1 MQKYFLTIFLTF
13 LTACGFHLRGVGDA
27 KLEPLELYLR
37 NLAEENFA
45 FSSLE
50 NSLKTAGVK
59 LLDGETEGA
68 VVVLVSNFYTNS
80 RQTATGGSRNDSREI
95 EINSGYEIKVLR
107 NSQILGETNLNARS
121 SIQSTP
127 AQYSGNAQ
135 EAEEVRK
142 QLAEENANSAIR
154 FINATIKKQ

>member
-1 MQKYFLTIFLTF
+1 MQKYFLTIAFAF
-13 LTACGFHLRGVGDA
+13 LTACGFHLKGLGNEQ
-27 KLEPLELYLR
+27 LEISELYLR
-37 NLAEENFA
+37 NLGEGNLA
-45 FSSLE
+45 FSALE
-50 NSLKTAGVK
+50 NALKTAGIK
-59 LLDGETEGA
+59 LLNGETEGA
-68 VVVLVSNFYTNS
+68 VVVLVSNFYINS

-121 SIQSTP
+121 SIYSNPT
-127 AQYSGNAQ
+127 QYSGNAQ
-135 EAEEVRK
+135 EAEAVRK